1 MYATKEIQE
10 LVTQKNSLGALQL
23 ERATQS
29 GRNDDLDFDIKN
41 ALINL
46 KSTLDD
52 NRIGLI
58 NLSDDIKG
66 LKAQV
71 ENIQKLQLEQM
82 QNKVNIECLKSF
94 INKKKVAYAL
104 LKKEK

>member
-10 LVTQKNSLGALQL
+10 LVTQKNSLGTLQL

-29 GRNDDLDFDIKN
+29 GRNDALDLDIIR
-41 ALINL
+41 ALIDLEGSLNEDRIIIVNL
-46 KSTLDD
+46 K
-52 NRIGLI
+52 
-58 NLSDDIKG
+58 K
-66 LKAQV
+66 QV

-94 INKKKVAYAL
+94 INKKEVAYAL

>member
-29 GRNDDLDFDIKN
+29 GRNDALDLDIIR
-41 ALINL
+41 ALIDLEGSLNEDRIIIVNL
-46 KSTLDD
+46 K
-52 NRIGLI
+52 
-58 NLSDDIKG
+58 K
-66 LKAQV
+66 QV

-94 INKKKVAYAL
+94 INKKEVAYAL

>member
-10 LVTQKNSLGALQL
+10 LVTQKNSLGSLRL

-29 GRNDDLDFDIKN
+29 GRNDALDLDIIR
-41 ALINL
+41 ALIDLEGSLNEDRIIIVNL
-46 KSTLDD
+46 K
-52 NRIGLI
+52 
-58 NLSDDIKG
+58 K
-66 LKAQV
+66 QV

-94 INKKKVAYAL
+94 INKKEVAYAL
-104 LKKEK
+104 RKEEK